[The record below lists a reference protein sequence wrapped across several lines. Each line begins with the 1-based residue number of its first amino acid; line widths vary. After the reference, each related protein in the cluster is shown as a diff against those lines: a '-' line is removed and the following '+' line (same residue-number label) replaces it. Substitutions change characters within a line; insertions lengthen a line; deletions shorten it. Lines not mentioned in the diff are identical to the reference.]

1 MAKSESRDDF
11 HRLEVALKQLEAEY
25 NMFFAGRSRTPPWET
40 RKRVETLVKHYDRA
54 FIQNYGDRFRFQSL
68 RSRFQAF
75 VDLWDKGL
83 RARDEGRPGP
93 FAPHRPVSPPA
104 ERQPGEK
111 PSTNRVVRVESFH
124 DPLQES
130 EKLRML
136 YESLVEA
143 CSDLGQA
150 TVPYKK
156 FAETVESEVS
166 KLRSSKKCDVAFRI
180 SVKDGKV
187 NLTARALKES
197 E

>member
-40 RKRVETLVKHYDRA
+40 RKRVETLVKRYDRA

-75 VDLWDKGL
+75 VDLWDRGL

-93 FAPHRPVSPPA
+93 FAHHRPVSPPA

-111 PSTNRVVRVESFH
+111 ASTNRVVRVESFH
-124 DPLQES
+124 DPVQES
-130 EKLRML
+130 EKIRTL
-136 YESLVEA
+136 YASLVEA
-143 CSDLGQA
+143 SSELGQG
-150 TVPYKK
+150 TIPYKK
-156 FAETVESEVS
+156 FAETVQSEVNR
-166 KLRSSKKCDVAFRI
+166 LRSSEKCDVAFRVSI
-180 SVKDGKV
+180 KDGTV
-187 NLTARALKES
+187 NLTARAVKGS
-197 E
+197 K

>member
-1 MAKSESRDDF
+1 VAKSETGDDL

-40 RKRVETLVKHYDRA
+40 RKRVETLVKRYDRA

-93 FAPHRPVSPPA
+93 FAHHRPVTPPA
-104 ERQPGEK
+104 DRRDEK
-111 PSTNRVVRVESFH
+111 ALPDRVVRVESFR
-124 DPLQES
+124 DPRQES
-130 EKLRML
+130 DKLRTL
-136 YESLVEA
+136 YESLVET
-143 CSDLGQA
+143 CGELGQA
-150 TVPYKK
+150 TVPYNK
-156 FAETVESEVS
+156 FAESVESEVS
-166 KLRSSKKCDVAFRI
+166 KLRSKDQCDVAFRI

-187 NLTARALKES
+187 NVTARPLKAS
-197 E
+197 R